1 MGDTPFNFW
10 QDHSLNYLEMA
21 FRSDRNEIIEK
32 PDGYGKKT
40 GDCGDTVEMFLVV
53 TKNIVKHV
61 SFQIEG
67 CRNTTACANTVAFL
81 AEGKQVDKAWDI
93 TPDDVIEY
101 LATLSK
107 ENYHCAELAVGAFYL
122 ALANYQEMKRNRWK
136 TLYAK

>member
-53 TKNIVKHV
+53 TKNIVKHL

-122 ALANYQEMKRNRWK
+122 ALANYQEMKRNR
-136 TLYAK
+136 